1 MAKTPDDLSA
11 VRSLIEALK
20 PFDASDQER
29 IIRWA
34 REKLGLA
41 PAPEAKGPKATPAV
55 IGTPI
60 PLSST
65 SASATPDRPGVRD
78 VRTFVEAKTPKNDKE
93 FAATVAYYYQF
104 EAPPENRKTGIN
116 AEDLREACRL
126 AQRPRLQNPGQTLRN
141 ALHTGYF
148 DRNDEGNYVLNSVG
162 ENLVAM
168 TLPGGERKTRRVSVS
183 RPAARKSKRTRK

>member
-1 MAKTPDDLSA
+1 MPKTPDDLSA
-11 VRSLIEALK
+11 VRSLVEALR
-20 PFDASDQER
+20 PFEASDQER

-41 PAPEAKGPKATPAV
+41 PPLEAKGPKATSAG
-55 IGTPI
+55 IETPI
-60 PLSST
+60 PSRST
-65 SASATPDRPGVRD
+65 LASATLDRPAVRD
-78 VRTFVEAKTPKNDKE
+78 LRAFVEAKTPKNDME

-104 EAPPENRKTGIN
+104 EAPPENRKAGIN
-116 AEDLREACRL
+116 AEDLREGCRL

-148 DRNDEGNYVLNSVG
+148 DRNDQGNYVLNSVG

-168 TLPGGERKTRRVSVS
+168 TLPGGERKTRRASVS
-183 RPAARKSKRTRK
+183 RPAARNRKRTRK